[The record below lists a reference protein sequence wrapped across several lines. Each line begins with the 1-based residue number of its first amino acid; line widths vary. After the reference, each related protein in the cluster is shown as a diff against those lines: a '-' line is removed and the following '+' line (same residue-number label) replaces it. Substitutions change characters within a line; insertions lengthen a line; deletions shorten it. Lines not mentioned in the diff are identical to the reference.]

1 MSTTNALGR
10 RKTSV
15 ARVYLTEGKGK
26 FLINGREL
34 KEYVPIAIHQYKIN
48 RPFEL
53 TETAGKYDVKVNV
66 KGGGVNGQVDAIR
79 LGICRALVKIDETNK
94 PVLKAESLMTRDPRM
109 VERKKPGQPKARKKF
124 QFSKR

>member
-1 MSTTNALGR
+1 MSTINALGR

-15 ARVYLTEGKGK
+15 ARVYLSEGKGK
-26 FLINGREL
+26 VEINGR
-34 KEYVPIAIHQYKIN
+34 KISDYVPIAIHQYKIN

-53 TETAGKYDVKVNV
+53 TETTGKYDVKVNV
-66 KGGGVNGQVDAIR
+66 KGGGINGQVDAIR
-79 LGICRALVKIDETNK
+79 LAICRALVKVDEANK
-94 PVLKAESLMTRDPRM
+94 PVLKGESLMTRDPRM

>member
-1 MSTTNALGR
+1 MSTINALGR

-15 ARVYLTEGKGK
+15 ARVYLSEGKGK
-26 FLINGREL
+26 VVINGREIN
-34 KEYVPIAIHQYKIN
+34 EYVPIAIHQYKIN

-53 TETAGKYDVKVNV
+53 TESKGKYDVKVNV
-66 KGGGVNGQVDAIR
+66 KGGGINGQVDAIR
-79 LGICRALVKIDETNK
+79 LAICRALVKIDEANK
-94 PVLKAESLMTRDPRM
+94 PVLKGESLMTRDPRM